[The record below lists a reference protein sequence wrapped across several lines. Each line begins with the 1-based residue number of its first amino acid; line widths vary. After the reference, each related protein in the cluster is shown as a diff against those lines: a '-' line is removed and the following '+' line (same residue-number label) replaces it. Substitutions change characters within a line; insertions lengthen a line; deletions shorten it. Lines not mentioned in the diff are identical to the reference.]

1 MKTWVPAFLIALV
14 LALAEGF
21 AGAQQRAKVPRIGI
35 LGEPQNPSSVISKS
49 FRQGLN
55 ELGYVEQQNVILEP
69 RFSSGQNAR
78 YHDLAAELV
87 GLQADVIVAHTSPA
101 IYAVM
106 GATRTIPIVM
116 TSPDDPVTEGIVRSL
131 EQPSG
136 NVTGVSGLVRELGG
150 KWLELLKETF
160 PTISSVVILVRKG
173 GANYTPFLGTAR
185 KIEVTA
191 RSLDVKV
198 ESIGLRD
205 AEIENIFSSM
215 AKRRASAF
223 ILNPHPMFSFHRD
236 RIVNSAAK
244 SRVPG
249 MYPNRTFVEAGGL
262 LSYVANMADLF
273 RRVASYV
280 DKILRGANPARFAGR
295 TAHKFEFV
303 INLRAAR
310 HIGVTI
316 LPEILMWADE
326 VIK

>member
-1 MKTWVPAFLIALV
+1 MMSPKL
-14 LALAEGF
+14 
-21 AGAQQRAKVPRIGI
+21 
-35 LGEPQNPSSVISKS
+35 
-49 FRQGLN
+49 
-55 ELGYVEQQNVILEP
+55 
-69 RFSSGQNAR
+69 SGKR
-78 YHDLAAELV
+78 
-87 GLQADVIVAHTSPA
+87 
-101 IYAVM
+101 
-106 GATRTIPIVM
+106 
-116 TSPDDPVTEGIVRSL
+116 
-131 EQPSG
+131 
-136 NVTGVSGLVRELGG
+136 
-150 KWLELLKETF
+150 LELLKETF

-191 RSLDVKV
+191 RSLDVKA

-273 RRVASYV
+273 RRAASYV

-295 TAHKFEFV
+295 TAHKV
-303 INLRAAR
+303 RVR
-310 HIGVTI
+310 
-316 LPEILMWADE
+316 D
-326 VIK
+326 